1 MSFTAFSDPL
11 SQNFAVISMGEPV
24 ERNYNLREKNKPL
37 IASVAPTYSSLYVI
51 LLLFMWYLY
60 LCEVW

>member
-1 MSFTAFSDPL
+1 
-11 SQNFAVISMGEPV
+11 MGEPV